1 MGWQDSIANPDL
13 SPADINRALE
23 QTALDRDDL
32 NTPGFDVG
40 FDCATGYGLIQAD
53 RAIAKIVV

>member
-1 MGWQDSIANPDL
+1 MANPHL

-23 QTALDRDDL
+23 QTALDMDEL

-40 FDCATGYGLIQAD
+40 FDYATGYGLIQAD
-53 RAIAKIVV
+53 RPIAKILV

>member
-1 MGWQDSIANPDL
+1 M
-13 SPADINRALE
+13 
-23 QTALDRDDL
+23 DDL

-53 RAIAKIVV
+53 RAIAKIVG

>member
-1 MGWQDSIANPDL
+1 M
-13 SPADINRALE
+13 
-23 QTALDRDDL
+23 DDL

-40 FDCATGYGLIQAD
+40 FDSATGYGLIQTD

>member
-1 MGWQDSIANPDL
+1 MDN
-13 SPADINRALE
+13 
-23 QTALDRDDL
+23 L

-40 FDCATGYGLIQAD
+40 FDYAIGYGLIQAD